1 MEILNFKFLETYYP
15 LLIQGTGI
23 TIALA
28 ALTVLFG
35 TVIGVLV
42 SLTKLNQ
49 KGIVGKVLSKIAD
62 AYVAFFRGTP
72 LMIQLFI
79 LWFGVPQLFHFR
91 YQSLGFIS
99 AEFLIGVL
107 ALSINSGAYVSEIFR
122 AGIQA
127 VDKGQMEAGRSLGLS
142 EKQTLRHV
150 ILPQAIKNILPALG
164 NEFIVIIKESAIVSV
179 IGLRDLMYNANIIKA
194 TTYNAFGVFIVAA
207 IVYFILTSI
216 CSKLLS
222 IFEGRLH
229 QDA

>member
-1 MEILNFKFLETYYP
+1 MNFKFLETYYP

-35 TVIGVLV
+35 TLIGVLV
-42 SLTKLNQ
+42 SIAKFNQ
-49 KGIVGKVLSKIAD
+49 KSWIGKILAKLAD
-62 AYVAFFRGTP
+62 VYVAFFRGTP

-79 LWFGVPQLFHFR
+79 LWFGVPQLLGIR
-91 YQSLGFIS
+91 YHSFGFIS
-99 AEFLIGVL
+99 AEFLIGVI
-107 ALSINSGAYVSEIFR
+107 ALSINSGAYVAEIFR

-142 EKQTLRHV
+142 EKQTLRYV

-179 IGLRDLMYNANIIKA
+179 IGLRDLMYNGNLIKA
-194 TTYNAFGVFIVAA
+194 ATYNAFGVYFIAA
-207 IVYFILTSI
+207 IIYFILTWG

-222 IFEGRLH
+222 MFEGRLH

>member
-1 MEILNFKFLETYYP
+1 MNFKFLETYYP

-35 TVIGVLV
+35 TLIGILV
-42 SLTKLNQ
+42 SITKFNQ
-49 KGIVGKVLSKIAD
+49 SGWFGKTLGKVAD
-62 AYVAFFRGTP
+62 VYVAFFRGTP

-79 LWFGVPQLFHFR
+79 LWFGVPQLLGIR
-91 YQSLGFIS
+91 YQSIGFIS
-99 AEFLIGVL
+99 AEFLIGVI
-107 ALSINSGAYVSEIFR
+107 ALSINSGAYVAEIFR

-142 EKQTLRHV
+142 EKQTLRYV

-179 IGLRDLMYNANIIKA
+179 IGLRDLMYNGNLIKA
-194 TTYNAFGVFIVAA
+194 ATYNAFGVYLVAA
-207 IVYFILTSI
+207 LIYFILTWG

-222 IFEGRLH
+222 MFEGRLH